1 MNGLSVS
8 TESSSGLFS
17 MQVQAVEQARSQVFS
32 VRKDRSADIVDLDIW
47 EHITRSSAACNRKF

>member
-17 MQVQAVEQARSQVFS
+17 MQVQAVEQARSQVFF
-32 VRKDRSADIVDLDIW
+32 L
-47 EHITRSSAACNRKF
+47 